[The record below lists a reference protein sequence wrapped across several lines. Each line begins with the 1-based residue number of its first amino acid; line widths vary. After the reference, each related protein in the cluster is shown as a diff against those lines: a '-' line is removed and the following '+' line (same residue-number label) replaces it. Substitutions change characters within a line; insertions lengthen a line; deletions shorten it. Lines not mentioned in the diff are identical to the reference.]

1 MNIIIR
7 TVSIAGVPS
16 SSGAPAHHRLVITAA
31 LQSGPE
37 APAEQPGA
45 LARAAHQ
52 LALQVALAALHLA
65 GVAIARVAAA
75 RLTEALDE
83 VAALGVDLGAL
94 EQLAPGAAPHLAQSV
109 VELGHAA
116 TLDHREGAAGAVAV
130 EAAAAGPDSDLVPVT
145 PVGHV
150 AEVPHAPLAVVPRD
164 LNAGGHETNYPGPRL
179 NRIHLRKIL

>member
-1 MNIIIR
+1 MNIVIR
-7 TVSIAGVPS
+7 TISIAGVPS

-65 GVAIARVAAA
+65 GVAIAREAAA

-94 EQLAPGAAPHLAQSV
+94 EQLAPGAAPHLAQPV

-164 LNAGGHETNYPGPRL
+164 LYAGRHETNYSSPWS
-179 NRIHLRKIL
+179 K